1 MGRPGA
7 DYRFTAVPLTLGT
20 SFTAR
25 GAGTVRT
32 SAQQVIYRSINR
44 QWEMFALWRF
54 SQKSSLRLT
63 VQDLL
68 AQDAIQVNRFMD
80 STGVVT
86 ERSSVDPRYRRFGIL
101 WEYKP

>member
-1 MGRPGA
+1 
-7 DYRFTAVPLTLGT
+7 
-20 SFTAR
+20 
-25 GAGTVRT
+25 
-32 SAQQVIYRSINR
+32 
-44 QWEMFALWRF
+44 MFALWRF
-54 SQKSSLRLT
+54 SQNSTQRFT

-68 AQDAIQVNRFMD
+68 AQDNIQVNRFTD